1 MTASSTATSAAPATT
16 RQGQPLQVRKDHL
29 LKPIL
34 AEMEVRR
41 VFPFPGE
48 CLVDLGEHSPA
59 DVAILKLLLEHAYG
73 LAVFHPPY
81 LSKRL
86 EGRRVMHDGATG
98 LSSSND
104 KHVAPSPGTA
114 LLSRSGCI
122 RQQAA

>member
-1 MTASSTATSAAPATT
+1 LALILAKHGVPVTVLEAEQGVTFVPSSTATSAAPATT

-29 LKPIL
+29 RKPIL
-34 AEMEVRR
+34 AEMEVKR

-73 LAVFHPPY
+73 LEVFHPPY

-86 EGRRVMHDGATG
+86 EGRRVMDDGATG
-98 LSSSND
+98 LSS
-104 KHVAPSPGTA
+104 
-114 LLSRSGCI
+114 
-122 RQQAA
+122 

>member
-1 MTASSTATSAAPATT
+1 M
-16 RQGQPLQVRKDHL
+16 RKDHL

-34 AEMEVRR
+34 AEMEVKR
-41 VFPFPGE
+41 VFPFPGV

-73 LAVFHPPY
+73 LEVFHPPY

-104 KHVAPSPGTA
+104 KHVAPSPGKA

-122 RQQAA
+122 RQRAA

>member
-1 MTASSTATSAAPATT
+1 
-16 RQGQPLQVRKDHL
+16 
-29 LKPIL
+29 
-34 AEMEVRR
+34 MEVKR
-41 VFPFPGE
+41 VFPFPGV

-73 LAVFHPPY
+73 LEVFHPPY